1 MCVCGIVAALC
12 VIMASSV
19 TPPASWSLHGDG
31 APARPRWDSWLTRL
45 RTRPSLNTRQQLML
59 RMRRIGLGVASA
71 TTAAVAAG
79 CYYDDDT
86 RRSLAIGGVG
96 TLCRLFVRGLNNVT

>member
-1 MCVCGIVAALC
+1 
-12 VIMASSV
+12 
-19 TPPASWSLHGDG
+19 
-31 APARPRWDSWLTRL
+31 
-45 RTRPSLNTRQQLML
+45 ML